1 MQMHV
6 GPRLSVVVLVC
17 ESESHGGD
25 ESIGQLLRTGKTEM
39 WNRAEVRVAH
49 IDSENGENDFASFHS
64 FFSLDSCSNVSE
76 Q

>member
-1 MQMHV
+1 MWNRIMQMHV

-39 WNRAEVRVAH
+39 WNRAEVRMAH
-49 IDSENGENDFASFHS
+49 IDSEKERLCVISFI
-64 FFSLDSCSNVSE
+64 FLP
-76 Q
+76 